1 MSRVCYPTDIL
12 FIDDI
17 GVSVDETMEIV
28 QAHKE
33 DYGPNSFHD
42 TPFSIYIIKKKQ
54 DTNSKYGGT

>member
-42 TPFSIYIIKKKQ
+42 PPFF
-54 DTNSKYGGT
+54 